1 MKIIIPM
8 AGRGSRLR
16 PHTLTIPK
24 PLVSIAGKPI
34 VQRIVEDLSN
44 ALNEPVDE
52 VAFIIGDFGKEAE
65 DQLQEIAAGI
75 GAKCSIY
82 HQEEPL
88 GPGHAVLC
96 AAPSLEGHCLV
107 AFADTLFN
115 ANFNFDINTD
125 GIIWVQQVDNPS
137 SFGVITTNEDGYI
150 ADFVEKPTEFVS
162 DKAIVGIYYFNDGDK
177 LKATLN
183 KIVNEDIKEKG
194 EYQLTTALELM
205 KESGT
210 KFLPSQIDEWLDCGN
225 KENVVATNQRM
236 LEIKKGSEKLVD
248 DSVQLEN
255 SVIIPPCYIGENV
268 CLRNSVVGPYV
279 SIGNNSIVEQS
290 VISNSLIQHN
300 TKVRFANLQ
309 DSMLGNEVDYEGQH
323 SSISIGDYSSMG
335 S

>member
-34 VQRIVEDLSN
+34 VQRIVEDLSI
-44 ALNEPVDE
+44 ALDETVDE
-52 VAFIIGDFGKEAE
+52 VAFIIGDFGEEAE
-65 DQLQEIAAGI
+65 EQLEKIAAGI

-107 AFADTLFN
+107 AFADTLFK
-115 ANFNFDINTD
+115 ANFNFDVNTD

-137 SFGVITTNEDGYI
+137 SFGVITTNDDGYI

-162 DKAIVGIYYFNDGDK
+162 NKAIVGIYYFNDGNR

-183 KIVNEDIKEKG
+183 KIVDEDIKDKG

-210 KFLPSQIDEWLDCGN
+210 KFIPSQIEEWLDCGN
-225 KENVVATNQRM
+225 KDNVVATNQRI
-236 LEIKKGSEKLVD
+236 LEIKKSNEKLVN

-309 DSMLGNEVDYEGQH
+309 DSMLGNEVDYEGRH

>member
-65 DQLQEIAAGI
+65 DQLQEIATRI